1 MKTNKSV
8 TFHMVV
14 LGGYV
19 PIVVICDSDDECS
32 HVCSDVVSLLGYSH
46 VKINNCG
53 RYRKDSIVITA
64 KDYWKYENHDKW
76 ADEYYNKC
84 FNPSNF

>member
-8 TFHMVV
+8 TFHMMV

-32 HVCSDVVSLLGYSH
+32 HVCSDATSLFGYSH
-46 VKINNCG
+46 VRINTCG

-64 KDYWKYENHDKW
+64 KDYWKYENHNNWD
-76 ADEYYNKC
+76 DEYYNKC
-84 FNPSNF
+84 FKPSNF

>member
-19 PIVVICDSDDECS
+19 PVVVICDSDDECS
-32 HVCSDVVSLLGYSH
+32 HVCSDATSLFGYSH
-46 VKINNCG
+46 VRINTGG
-53 RYRKDSIVITA
+53 RYRKDSIVVKA
-64 KDYWKYENHDKW
+64 KDYWKFENHNNWD
-76 ADEYYNKC
+76 DEYYNKC